1 MAETSDDSNNKK
13 AWSFLKTLRDDDQ
26 SMINLV
32 AIDPHSLHVT
42 GITRPVGDEAV
53 FNFIEM
59 NNGKRNLYFMVNTP
73 FKDAPDN
80 KLKKEN
86 VEFINAVWIDA
97 DPAKDKDFAEERE
110 RLLAFAK
117 SLRKDEN
124 PPTFVIDSGGGI
136 QAFWVLKQPIKVTD
150 DSRTLYEAYSRALAE
165 KYNTDKV
172 QNIDRIMRVPYTWNI
187 PTQKKKAAGRTKAL
201 SRLAKTG
208 GRYE

>member
-32 AIDPHSLHVT
+32 AIEPHSLNVT
-42 GITRPVGDEAV
+42 GITRPVGDEDI
-53 FNFIEM
+53 FKFIE
-59 NNGKRNLYFMVNTP
+59 NHNGKRNLYFMVNTP
-73 FKDAPDN
+73 FADAPDN
-80 KLKKEN
+80 KLKKEH
-86 VEFINAVWIDA
+86 VEHINAVWLDA
-97 DPAKDKDFAEERE
+97 DPDKQKDFDEERE
-110 RLLAFAK
+110 RLMTLAK
-117 SLRKDEN
+117 ELGSGDN